1 MAKPNRTKLSN
12 DLIVAIYAE
21 HEEEIADLWAIMGDE
36 DEGTTGL
43 NAFSV
48 GAWAAAQDEAAEP
61 LYGKI
66 GQIVMWNKVL

>member
-36 DEGTTGL
+36 DEGTTMRVAVEEWL
-43 NAFSV
+43 ARQLARPV
-48 GAWAAAQDEAAEP
+48 TAEE
-61 LYGKI
+61 L
-66 GQIVMWNKVL
+66 